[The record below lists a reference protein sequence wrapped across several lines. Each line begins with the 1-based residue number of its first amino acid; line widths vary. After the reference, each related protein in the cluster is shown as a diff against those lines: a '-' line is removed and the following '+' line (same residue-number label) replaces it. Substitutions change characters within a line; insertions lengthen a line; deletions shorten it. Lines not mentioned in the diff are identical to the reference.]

1 MPVRLEFPPELLAEP
16 FTGSYAESLG
26 VPRRR
31 LNGQAFARLFRDVYV
46 SAAVQVDEAT
56 RRRAAILLV
65 PGAAL
70 SHTSAA
76 EHWRFPLPLSLHRD
90 VVHLAVGFGAQA
102 AHVRGLRVHE
112 LRLGSGDVVTDG
124 GVAVLSPSRTMLD
137 LAPWLSLADLT
148 AATDW
153 AVRQGLVT
161 KAELAES
168 AYQAKGH
175 RGVRRLRGAV
185 GLCDPGAESPQESRL
200 RVVLVCAG
208 LPRPEC
214 NVDIDDAREQFIAR
228 GDLVYREHKVVVEY
242 DGAVHLE
249 DAQRI
254 RDAAR
259 RNDLLAA
266 GWTVLTFTSESMR
279 APDDTVR
286 TVWDALV
293 SRGWN
298 PPTPAPTPL
307 ESGVIKPPK
316 RPR

>member
-1 MPVRLEFPPELLAEP
+1 MLL
-16 FTGSYAESLG
+16 
-26 VPRRR
+26 R
-31 LNGQAFARLFRDVYV
+31 
-46 SAAVQVDEAT
+46 
-56 RRRAAILLV
+56 
-65 PGAAL
+65 
-70 SHTSAA
+70 
-76 EHWRFPLPLSLHRD
+76 RD

-102 AHVRGLRVHE
+102 AQVRGLRVHE
-112 LRLGSGDVVTDG
+112 LRLGPGDLVTDG
-124 GVAVLSPSRTMLD
+124 GIAVLTPHRTLLD

-153 AVRQGLVT
+153 AVRQGLST

-168 AYQAKGH
+168 AYEAKGH
-175 RGVRRLRGAV
+175 RGVRRLRRAV
-185 GLCDPGAESPQESRL
+185 ELCDAGAESPQESRL

-208 LPRPEC
+208 IPRPAC
-214 NVDIDDAREQFIAR
+214 NVEINDAWDRFIAR

-259 RNDLLAA
+259 RNGLIAA
-266 GWTVLTFTSESMR
+266 GWTVLTFTSESMHD
-279 APDDTVR
+279 PNDVVR

-293 SRGWN
+293 ARGWK
-298 PPTPAPTPL
+298 PPTSAPIPL